1 MRSERE
7 PSGTLTDLIPFAAS
21 PVAKGILRRKLRHM
35 LSTERPSYYDRL
47 RQFETELISEALRQA
62 RGNQAQA
69 ARMLGLA
76 PTTLSSQLRRLGI
89 QATTFK
95 CATR

>member
-1 MRSERE
+1 
-7 PSGTLTDLIPFAAS
+7 
-21 PVAKGILRRKLRHM
+21 M